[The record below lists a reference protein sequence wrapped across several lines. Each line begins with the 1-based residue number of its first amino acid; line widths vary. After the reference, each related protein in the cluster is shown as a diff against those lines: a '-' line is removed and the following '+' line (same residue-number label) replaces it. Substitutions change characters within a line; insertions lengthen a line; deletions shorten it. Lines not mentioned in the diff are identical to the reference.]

1 MRANPLTVAALA
13 FVTLI
18 PVAAPPAFAQ
28 AGGGAV
34 PRVSNGRLTPQAA
47 AGTLDAT
54 FRRLVAA
61 QAEPAWI
68 GYSVP
73 VVNRSEG
80 RLCCSGDTWISDGM
94 VFTNGRI
101 ATCGLEP
108 STSTTRRTSDQPAVM
123 QSPVRLE
130 GPDSVVVLY
139 RVEDKTVQ
147 RIRIFSPDC
156 ELDAGGRTV
165 HWLDGVAGAD
175 SVRLLATFVSRA
187 EVKSDRLTDS
197 AISAIAMH
205 RDATADGELERLG
218 GSGNPE
224 FVRKKV
230 TFWMGNARGARGF
243 EAVKKIA
250 RDDPSE
256 EVRKSAMFGLS
267 QSSEAQSV
275 PELVRFARQD
285 ASPKVRGEAIFWLAQ
300 KAGQRAA
307 AEITAAIENDPDTDV
322 KKRAVFALSQL
333 SKDEGIPLLI
343 KVARTNQNPAVR
355 KQAMFWLGQSKDP
368 RALEF
373 FAEVLAK

>member
-1 MRANPLTVAALA
+1 MRANFTLAALA
-13 FVTLI
+13 LVLFSTLA
-18 PVAAPPAFAQ
+18 VAQ
-28 AGGGAV
+28 Q
-34 PRVSNGRLTPQAA
+34 PRVSNGKLVSQPAA
-47 AGTLDAT
+47 ALDAT
-54 FRRLVAA
+54 FHRLVAA
-61 QAEPAWI
+61 QSTPAWI
-68 GYSVP
+68 GYTVP

-80 RLCCSGDTWISDGM
+80 RLCCTGDTWISDGV
-94 VFTNGRI
+94 VFTNGRL

-108 STSTTRRTSDQPAVM
+108 STSTRRPSDQPAQM
-123 QSPVRLE
+123 QNPVRLE
-130 GPDSVVVLY
+130 GPDSLVVLY

-156 ELDAGGRTV
+156 ELDAGGLTIQ
-165 HWLDGVAGAD
+165 WLDGVNGAD
-175 SVRLLATFVSRA
+175 SVKLLSTFVSKA

-205 RDATADGELERLG
+205 KDEAADAALERLG
-218 GSGNPE
+218 AKDNPE

-230 TFWMGNARGARGF
+230 TFWMGNARGRRGF

-267 QSSEAQSV
+267 QSSDDQSV

-285 ASPKVRGEAIFWLAQ
+285 ESPKVRGEAIFWLAQ

-307 AEITAAIENDPDTDV
+307 NEITASIENDPDTDV

-333 SKDEGIPLLI
+333 PKDEGIPLLI
-343 KVARTNQNPAVR
+343 KVAKTNQNPAVR

-368 RALEF
+368 RALDF
-373 FAEVLAK
+373 FAEILGK